1 MLYKLL
7 VRLISFIA
15 MTHCI
20 RSSSTIAVKA
30 FFMLSYALSLN
41 VLHDA
46 QVNSGVPRAVEVADK
61 NCGKNPDGTWRAT
74 IRISKI
80 IINHA

>member
-1 MLYKLL
+1 
-7 VRLISFIA
+7 
-15 MTHCI
+15 
-20 RSSSTIAVKA
+20 
-30 FFMLSYALSLN
+30 MLSYALSLN